1 MPKLTLE
8 VVAISVIGTIILVE
22 SIILGW
28 MLLDYIVRT
37 WL

>member
-22 SIILGW
+22 GIILGW